1 MGNPTGFLEHP
12 RQGPR
17 TRPIPVRVRDWHE
30 VYEPQSDAEVS
41 TQASRCMDC
50 GIPFCTQGCPLGNR
64 IPVFNDG
71 AYRGD
76 WARAAEQLFATN
88 NFPEFT
94 GRLCPAPCESAC
106 VLGIGDDPVTIERVE
121 YEVAEHAFALG
132 LPVGAT
138 PRAETGRR
146 VVVVGSGPAG
156 LAAAAQLRAVGHAV
170 EVLERADAPG
180 GLLRYGIPE
189 FKLEK
194 RVLERRL
201 EVMREAGVI
210 FTCGIEVGGRGPSLD
225 AVSRGADAV
234 VLALGSTRPRLIE
247 VPGADLAGVVT
258 AMAYLEAATRALAEG
273 GPSTLNAEGRHM
285 VILGGGDTGADCL
298 GTAHRQGAA
307 SVTQVEIMDRPPD
320 ERPADEPWPTMPR
333 VYKTT
338 SAHAEGG
345 ERRFSTETLAFL
357 GDGRVR
363 ALRARDHLTGETVEL
378 AGDLVVIAAGFLGP
392 ELEGLALAGPEYTT
406 ERATLRVDDDWRV
419 PVAGTTPVFACG
431 DAVRGQSLIV
441 WAIAEGR
448 SAAAAAD
455 RHLRGSATS
464 LAAPLAPGAQSW

>member
-1 MGNPTGFLEHP
+1 MGSPTGFLEHP
-12 RQGPR
+12 RRGPR
-17 TRPIPVRVRDWHE
+17 LRPIPVRVRDWHE
-30 VYEPQSDAEVS
+30 VYEPQGEEEVS
-41 TQASRCMDC
+41 AQAARCMDC

-76 WARAAEQLFATN
+76 WARAAEQLLATN

-106 VLGIGDDPVTIERVE
+106 VLGLGDEPVTIERLE
-121 YEVAEHAFALG
+121 YEVVEHAFARG
-132 LPVGAT
+132 LPVAAPT
-138 PRAETGRR
+138 AADTGRR
-146 VVVVGSGPAG
+146 VVVIGSGPAG

-201 EVMREAGVI
+201 AVLRDAGVV
-210 FTCGIEVGGRGPSLD
+210 FRCGVSVGAGGPSLD
-225 AVSRGADAV
+225 AVAADADAV
-234 VLALGSTRPRLIE
+234 VLAVGSTRPRMIE
-247 VPGADLAGVVT
+247 VPGADLPGVVT
-258 AMAYLEAATRALAEG
+258 AMAYLEAANRAVAG
-273 GPSTLNAEGRHM
+273 GHPSTLDAAGRHV

-307 SVTQVEIMDRPPD
+307 SVTQLEIMDRPPD
-320 ERPADEPWPTMPR
+320 ERPADQPWPTMPR
-333 VYKTT
+333 VFKTT

-345 ERRFSTETLAFL
+345 SRRFATETLAFV
-357 GDGRVR
+357 GPGRVR
-363 ALRARDHLTGETVEL
+363 ALRARDRRRGEEVEM
-378 AGDLVVIAAGFLGP
+378 ACDLVLIAAGFVGP
-392 ELEGLALAGPEYTT
+392 ELAGLGLAGSEHTT
-406 ERATLRVDDDWRV
+406 ERSTLRVDEQWRV
-419 PVAGTTPVFACG
+419 PVAGATPVFACG

-448 SAAAAAD
+448 AAAAAVD
-455 RHLRGSATS
+455 RHLRAGTTS
-464 LAAPLAPGAQSW
+464 LPAPLEPYAQSW